1 MNRRG
6 HWLPNN
12 ALNWVL
18 NFLRKRIHIVFLC
31 LQVLVVSKAAGE
43 ELAKTEE
50 SGCSVSVLSPADT
63 GSADTESCIGKCFAT
78 VRDALSYLRKTNC
91 SSSLISLG
99 KGLYRE
105 KIVLDL
111 PGLTLVGRGRD
122 QSYIVHALP
131 AGVAAGYDRDGWGTP
146 GSATVTINASDVVV
160 RDLTIENDFDFLH
173 NDGLEKN
180 HPQREANAQAVA
192 LLLDSKSDRILL
204 QGVKLASHQDTLFAR
219 GKRAI
224 VIDSVVTGSVD
235 FIFGSGQVWFE
246 NSELISRKR
255 GKAISPGALSG
266 YISAP
271 STQLRDSYGFVF
283 NHCIVGAEKGVP
295 DGSVALG
302 RPWHPTRNFSD
313 GRYADPDAVG
323 FALFANS
330 VFGAHIS
337 TLGWSAMRGTN
348 KDGKKTLVF
357 TPESARFF
365 ELNNRGPGVHT
376 RRQHKKEFILENGD
390 SVKASMLD
398 TLRHYHVAD
407 WADGKKVLEAGSAR
421 LE

>member
-6 HWLPNN
+6 HCLPNN
-12 ALNWVL
+12 ALNWAL
-18 NFLRKRIHIVFLC
+18 SFLLKRIHIVFLC

-43 ELAKTEE
+43 EITKTVE
-50 SGCSVSVLSPADT
+50 SGCSVSVLSQADI
-63 GSADTESCIGKCFAT
+63 GGGDTESCVGQCFAM
-78 VRDALSYLRKTNC
+78 VGDALSYLKKTDC
-91 SSSLISLG
+91 SSSLIFIG
-99 KGLYRE
+99 KGRYRE

-111 PGLTLVGRGRD
+111 PGLTLAGIGRD
-122 QSYIVHALP
+122 QSHIVHALP
-131 AGVAAGYDRDGWGTP
+131 AGAAASYDRDGWGTP

-160 RDLTIENDFDFLH
+160 RNLTIENDFDFLR

-180 HPQREANAQAVA
+180 NPQREANAQAVA
-192 LLLDSKSDRILL
+192 LLLDSKSDRVLL

-224 VIDSVVTGSVD
+224 VIDSMVTGNVD

-255 GKAISPGALSG
+255 GKAISPGTLGG

-283 NHCIVGAEKGVP
+283 NHCMLGAEQGVP

-323 FALFANS
+323 FVLFANS

-337 TLGWSAMRGTN
+337 KRGWSSMRGTN

-357 TPESARFF
+357 APESARFY
-365 ELNNRGPGVHT
+365 EWNNRGPGVHART
-376 RRQHKKEFILENGD
+376 QREREFGLENGGPAK
-390 SVKASMLD
+390 SNMLD
-398 TLRHYHVAD
+398 ILRGYHVAD
-407 WADGKKVLEAGSAR
+407 WADGKKVLEAGSQR
-421 LE
+421 ME